1 MEEEN
6 KALAEISI
14 AQQALDRANDIHE
27 ILDLRD
33 KAMAMQIFANAQGFE
48 EAAQKAKIY
57 QLKAERK
64 AGEWLSKNVVQG
76 GHKSKSQDATLIP
89 EGINKDEFI
98 NFAKKEY
105 MKQWDEF
112 DEVIQRVNHKGE

>member
-64 AGEWLSKNVVQG
+64 AGE
-76 GHKSKSQDATLIP
+76 
-89 EGINKDEFI
+89 
-98 NFAKKEY
+98 
-105 MKQWDEF
+105 
-112 DEVIQRVNHKGE
+112 